1 MPKGISNETRSA
13 SLKKFKANPK
23 RNNGLCLGALVEVNV
38 SDAEV
43 KSDSTMTS
51 FRGLSIPRI
60 NFVFESQLD
69 PVGVKKSTYIHSY
82 LAIEHNTENHSGD
95 GVWRWNQMS
104 QMIKHFLE
112 VYRDY
117 APFTKEEEAKL
128 VVDFTD
134 EDENGI
140 YVDADPQVVADA
152 YRKFFENV
160 VSLFKPADKA
170 IYLDANGKPRIVWMK
185 LIVDIKGK
193 PVNNGDFGFP
203 GYPGEGVIELFQKDI
218 EPSIYIN
225 VGKGENIVPHAPSTA
240 AAPPAANGDA
250 GGAATTGADLPS
262 FLRGGGGQ

>member
-1 MPKGISNETRSA
+1 MPKGITNETRSA

-23 RNNGLCLGALVEVNV
+23 INNGLCLGALVDVTV

-43 KSDSTMTS
+43 KDDSNMTS
-51 FRGLSIPRI
+51 FRGLSIPRL
-60 NFVFESQLD
+60 NFVFESQMD

-128 VVDFTD
+128 IVDFED

-140 YVDADPQVVADA
+140 FKEVEGQVVADA
-152 YRKFFENV
+152 YRKFFENI
-160 VSLFKPADKA
+160 VSLFKPGDKA
-170 IYLDANGKPRIVWMK
+170 IYFDANGKPKVVWMK
-185 LIVDIKGK
+185 LIIDIKSK
-193 PVNNGDFGFP
+193 QVNNGDFGFP
-203 GYPGEGVIELFQKDI
+203 GYPGEGVIELWKKDI
-218 EPSIYIN
+218 PPSIYIN
-225 VGKGENIVPHAPSTA
+225 VAKGENIVPTAPISAT
-240 AAPPAANGDA
+240 APPVGSDS
-250 GGAATTGADLPS
+250 GGPATTGAELPS